1 MNKLLKFTLLLL
13 FSLITCMIAY
23 MRYTDKE
30 ATRLREAVQ
39 LPNYTQIYQPKI
51 NNPNN
56 DLNDLDVKVEFINRK
71 DFIKAIKEVSQEF
84 DVPFIIRVRFLGH
97 KNDGKGNVDYGFPLS
112 NITYFETHYRPRKEK
127 KFRDL
132 DYKVKINNSPIE
144 DLTDEQYQGASIFFK
159 SDDKKRVLEA
169 LSQKFNQISKVQ
181 TSSASLENQP
191 SWYIPSSPII
201 RVSDIYVFLIKVVL
215 FFYFVFMFIWIILR
229 NKEIAIFSLN
239 GLSNFIILKRIYLKS
254 FVGTQLLVLFL
265 ANILIIRA
273 IDTEYIGLI
282 FLISILSVFGVLLII
297 GVIVRFSLAQ
307 QVNNKPFFKRF
318 YVAVY
323 LVKVY
328 IFAASV
334 ATSMGLMLLFN
345 SSIGVLQSS
354 PIKGY
359 GTFHGGGSGYLES
372 LKSHTQHESL
382 FKYMENNGGLHAAKK
397 FLPQKFLE
405 KYQGMEINS
414 AYLQK
419 YKIEDVNGNDIK
431 IPTET
436 SEAVILINERYKDK
450 LHEIKKGYLELL
462 DMSGLW
468 FKGKNSR
475 FIIIKDKQKIPAFQG
490 ERGGI
495 FSNGRKEEIRA
506 DIVEVHTV
514 NNAGVN
520 TYINMFYNGNTLGA
534 LFPIKKSAEKTY
546 LDLLPSLRKDKVE
559 ASFTSFVS
567 SSKIAENDMKMYI
580 GERWSWVFMNL
591 LAFILF
597 IIMILS
603 TTMIYFRVNKEKLAL
618 FRIQGFSRL
627 RSYRFLFII
636 IIIQNIVFFT
646 QSMILGYDFTVIEA
660 YILYALIEIF
670 LVFHLLT
677 RLEKKE
683 LVNTLKGA

>member
-97 KNDGKGNVDYGFPLS
+97 KNDGKGNVDYGSPLS
-112 NITYFETHYRPRKEK
+112 NITYFETHYHPRKEK

-191 SWYIPSSPII
+191 SWYIPSSPIN

-334 ATSMGLMLLFN
+334 ATSMGLMVLFN

-359 GTFHGGGSGYLES
+359 GTFHGGGSGY
-372 LKSHTQHESL
+372 
-382 FKYMENNGGLHAAKK
+382 
-397 FLPQKFLE
+397 
-405 KYQGMEINS
+405 
-414 AYLQK
+414 
-419 YKIEDVNGNDIK
+419 
-431 IPTET
+431 
-436 SEAVILINERYKDK
+436 
-450 LHEIKKGYLELL
+450 
-462 DMSGLW
+462 
-468 FKGKNSR
+468 
-475 FIIIKDKQKIPAFQG
+475 
-490 ERGGI
+490 
-495 FSNGRKEEIRA
+495 
-506 DIVEVHTV
+506 
-514 NNAGVN
+514 
-520 TYINMFYNGNTLGA
+520 
-534 LFPIKKSAEKTY
+534 
-546 LDLLPSLRKDKVE
+546 
-559 ASFTSFVS
+559 
-567 SSKIAENDMKMYI
+567 
-580 GERWSWVFMNL
+580 
-591 LAFILF
+591 
-597 IIMILS
+597 
-603 TTMIYFRVNKEKLAL
+603 
-618 FRIQGFSRL
+618 
-627 RSYRFLFII
+627 
-636 IIIQNIVFFT
+636 
-646 QSMILGYDFTVIEA
+646 
-660 YILYALIEIF
+660 
-670 LVFHLLT
+670 
-677 RLEKKE
+677 
-683 LVNTLKGA
+683 